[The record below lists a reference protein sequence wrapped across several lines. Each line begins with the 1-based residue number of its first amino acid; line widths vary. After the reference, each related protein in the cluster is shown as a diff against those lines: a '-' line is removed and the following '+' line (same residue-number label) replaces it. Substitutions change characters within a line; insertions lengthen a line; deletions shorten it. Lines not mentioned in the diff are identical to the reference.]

1 MYTMAARGEVLN
13 QNWSNMYKAI
23 FTNWTLMR
31 LLRLVVGIF
40 AIAQAVETRD
50 VSVAIIGIL
59 LAVMAIANIGC
70 CGAACSVPRRNE
82 TEKEVTYEEVV
93 SKK

>member
-1 MYTMAARGEVLN
+1 MVDHGEVLN
-13 QNWSNMYKAI
+13 QNWNNMYKAI

-40 AIAQAVETRD
+40 AIVQAFETRD
-50 VSVAIIGIL
+50 MSVAIIGIL
-59 LAVMAIANIGC
+59 LAAMAVANIGC
-70 CGAACSVPRRNE
+70 CGAACGVPRRNE
-82 TEKEVTYEEVV
+82 SEKEVTYEEVV